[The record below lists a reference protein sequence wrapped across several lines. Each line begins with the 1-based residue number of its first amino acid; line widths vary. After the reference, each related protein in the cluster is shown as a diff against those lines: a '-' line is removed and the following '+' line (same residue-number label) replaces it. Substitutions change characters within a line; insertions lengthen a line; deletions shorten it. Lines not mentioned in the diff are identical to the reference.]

1 MIEEIVDA
9 ALAAMDDYKRT
20 ATPETYS
27 IEELLNKM
35 VQAGL
40 PVLGEALLMKLDVH
54 TIDGNCYVR
63 CGDIARLLKNV

>member
-9 ALAAMDDYKRT
+9 ALAAVDAYNRT
-20 ATPETYS
+20 ATPETYTR
-27 IEELLNKM
+27 EELFAKVL
-35 VQAGL
+35 QAAL

-63 CGDIARLLKNV
+63 CGDIARLMKNV

>member
-27 IEELLNKM
+27 TEELLNRM

-40 PVLGEALLMKLDVH
+40 PVLGKALLMKLDVH

-63 CGDIARLLKNV
+63 CGDIARLMKNV